1 MVSLLCPL
9 YKKPG
14 TFQSETITCVESSLP
29 VEVTFLL
36 LCEEP
41 VASVEDTLI
50 TPKWALITYQF
61 KPEMAT
67 LIYNPGPV
75 GDK

>member
-1 MVSLLCPL
+1 M
-9 YKKPG
+9 
-14 TFQSETITCVESSLP
+14 
-29 VEVTFLL
+29 EVTFLL